1 MGLRLK
7 LATFAVALVSIVGTV
22 VGPASS
28 QVPGA
33 PAQVVDFS
41 PPLRTAKYGVTD
53 YGKSPSA
60 RDDRHFKAAFRIV
73 KNTGN
78 CCENYVTSSASGRI
92 FDQGGKYI
100 NYTDDSGKTWKS
112 VQPLAPLVNGEGT
125 ISIGPGGDVLGVQW
139 DPYSGDHLQAY
150 KYDAV
155 GEEWLYLESPLHT
168 PFYDRPWL
176 SVVPG
181 PFTVS
186 GSKVPYVNF
195 VDGYPHTGTLLY
207 STDGLT
213 YTQASSPY
221 IDSNLEDPVESWIPT
236 KKDPELDLMQP
247 NTNSPI
253 IPLGGGRALAPPD
266 AFGSDWSILNPET
279 LRWAPFT
286 LPGGEQLRGR
296 YLVDGRGRLHNF
308 VPGASGFEYRIST
321 NGGKTWKSTAVTLPE
336 GVAASVGGLQ
346 LDFRANAKVG
356 VAAVSFHARDGAQN
370 ADIDLLY
377 KLDISTDSPR
387 LSRLYEIG
395 LGDVDASSSGPPAD
409 IRFDFNTVAILPD
422 GRIAVSFLDSSTDE
436 ATHLAKGVV
445 NRLGP
450 ALAIEL

>member
-1 MGLRLK
+1 MGLKFK
-7 LATFAVALVSIVGTV
+7 LATSTVALTALAGV
-22 VGPASS
+22 VIAPASS

-33 PAQVVDFS
+33 PAQVVDFA
-41 PPLRTAKYGVTD
+41 PPTSTAKFRVTD
-53 YGKSPSA
+53 FGRSA
-60 RDDRHFKAAFRIV
+60 SAKDDKHFKAPFRIL

-78 CCENYVTSSASGRI
+78 CCENYLTSSSGGRI

-100 NYTDDSGKTWKS
+100 NYTDDRGKTWKS

-125 ISIGPGGDVLGVQW
+125 IAMGPGGDVLGVQW

-150 KYDAV
+150 KYDAR
-155 GEEWLYLESPLHT
+155 GEAWVYLESPLHT

-181 PFTVS
+181 PFIVN

-221 IDSNLEDPVESWIPT
+221 VDSNLEEPVQSWIPT
-236 KKDPELDLMQP
+236 KADAQLDIIQP
-247 NTNSPI
+247 NSNSPI
-253 IPLGGGRALAPPD
+253 VPLGGGRALAPPD
-266 AFGSDWSILNPET
+266 AFGSDWSILNPKT
-279 LRWAPFT
+279 LRWAPFQ

-296 YLVDGRGRLHNF
+296 FLVDGRGRLHNLI
-308 VPGASGFEYRIST
+308 VIGDSFEYRIST
-321 NGGKTWKSTAVTLPE
+321 DEGKSWKSTVVTLPT
-336 GVAASVGGLQ
+336 GITANSGLQ

-356 VAAVSFHARDGAQN
+356 VAAVSMHTRNGNTNSDQ
-370 ADIDLLY
+370 DLLY
-377 KLDISTDSPR
+377 KIDISSDQPR
-387 LSRLYEIG
+387 PARLYEIG
-395 LGDVDASSSGPPAD
+395 LGDIDASQSGPPAD

-436 ATHLAKGVV
+436 ATHLAQAAV

>member
-1 MGLRLK
+1 MGTRGK
-7 LATFAVALVSIVGTV
+7 ITTGGLALAVLIGMVIA
-22 VGPASS
+22 PASS
-28 QVPGA
+28 QIPGA
-33 PAQVVDFS
+33 PAQVTDFA
-41 PPLRTAKYGVTD
+41 PPAELATFDVTD
-53 YGKSPSA
+53 FGKSPSSK
-60 RDDRHFKAAFRIV
+60 DDRELKARFRVI

-78 CCENYVTSSASGRI
+78 CCENYLTSSSQGRI

-100 NYTDDSGKTWKS
+100 NYTDDLGKTWKS

-125 ISIGPGGDVLGVQW
+125 IAMGPGGDVLAVQW

-155 GEEWLYLESPLHT
+155 DEAWTYLESPLHT

-181 PFTVS
+181 PFTVN
-186 GSKVPYVNF
+186 GSEVPYVNF
-195 VDGYPHTGTLLY
+195 LDGYPHTGVLLY

-221 IDSNLEDPVESWIPT
+221 VDDNLEEPVQSWVPT
-236 KKDPELDLMQP
+236 KKVPELDLMQP

-279 LRWAPFT
+279 LRWSPFS
-286 LPGGEQLRGR
+286 LPQGQQLRGR
-296 YLVDGRGRLHNF
+296 YLVDGRGRLHNLF
-308 VPGASGFEYRIST
+308 ASGSKFDYGIST
-321 NGGKTWKSTAVTLPE
+321 DGGRTWKSTAVDLPE
-336 GVAASVGGLQ
+336 GVSTTGGLQ
-346 LDFRANAKVG
+346 IDFRANAKAG
-356 VAAVSFHARDGAQN
+356 IAAVSMHTRN
-370 ADIDLLY
+370 AAKNTDQDILY
-377 KLDISTDSPR
+377 KIDITTDTPR
-387 LSRLYEIG
+387 VLRLYEIG
-395 LGDVDASSSGPPAD
+395 LGDVDASSGGPPAD

-422 GRIAVSFLDSSTDE
+422 GRIAVSFLDSTTDE
-436 ATHLAKGVV
+436 ATHLAQAVV